1 MNYNNYSEK
10 KQAGFE
16 DMMTQ
21 EELERRVGSMSDEE
35 QAHFKLLIHKIVMCY
50 GDGNAQGVFIIGRA
64 EDNVAGVVTLNC
76 NEMEAS
82 QLMLAANDFF
92 GFLNVLGA
100 PPKENFN

>member
-1 MNYNNYSEK
+1 MSFV
-10 KQAGFE
+10 QGDFS
-16 DMMTQ
+16 MTE
-21 EELERRVGSMSDEE
+21 EELEQRVEAMSDEE
-35 QAHFKLLIHKIVMCY
+35 QHHFRLLIHKIVMCY
-50 GDGNAQGVFIIGRA
+50 GEGNAQGVFIIGRA
-64 EDNVAGVVTLNC
+64 EDKVAGVVTLNC

>member
-1 MNYNNYSEK
+1 MSFVH
-10 KQAGFE
+10 GDFS
-16 DMMTQ
+16 MTE
-21 EELERRVGSMSDEE
+21 EELEQRVEAMSDEE
-35 QAHFKLLIHKIVMCY
+35 QHHFRLLIHKIVMCY
-50 GDGNAQGVFIIGRA
+50 GEGKAQGVFIIGRA

>member
-10 KQAGFE
+10 KQVAYE

-21 EELERRVGSMSDEE
+21 EELERRVGAMSDEE
-35 QAHFKLLIHKIVMCY
+35 QSHFKLLIHKLVMCY
-50 GDGNAQGVFIIGRA
+50 GDGTAQGVVIIGRA
-64 EDNVAGVVTLNC
+64 EDAIAGVVTLNC

>member
-1 MNYNNYSEK
+1 MSYTDRDFS
-10 KQAGFE
+10 
-16 DMMTQ
+16 MTE
-21 EELERRVGSMSDEE
+21 EELERRVEAMSDEE
-35 QAHFKLLIHKIVMCY
+35 QHHFRLLVHKLVMCY
-50 GDGNAQGVFIIGRA
+50 GEGKAQGVVIIGRA
-64 EDNVAGVVTLNC
+64 EDQMAGVITLNC

>member
-1 MNYNNYSEK
+1 MSYVQGDFS
-10 KQAGFE
+10 
-16 DMMTQ
+16 MTE
-21 EELERRVGSMSDEE
+21 EELERRVEAMSEEE
-35 QAHFKLLIHKIVMCY
+35 QHHFRLLIHKVVMCY
-50 GDGNAQGVFIIGRA
+50 GEGKAQGVFIIGRA
-64 EDNVAGVVTLNC
+64 EDQVAGVVTLNC

>member
-1 MNYNNYSEK
+1 MNYNNYSGR
-10 KQAGFE
+10 KQVEYE

-21 EELERRVGSMSDEE
+21 AELERRVGSMSDEE
-35 QAHFKLLIHKIVMCY
+35 QSHFKLLIHKIVMCY
-50 GDGNAQGVFIIGRA
+50 GEGNAQGVFIIGRA
-64 EDNVAGVVTLNC
+64 EDQVAGVVTLNC
-76 NEMEAS
+76 DEMEAS

>member
-1 MNYNNYSEK
+1 MSY
-10 KQAGFE
+10 E
-16 DMMTQ
+16 DFDGSMTE
-21 EELERRVGSMSDEE
+21 EELKRRVEAMSDHE
-35 QAHFKLLIHKIVMCY
+35 QTHFKLLIHKLVLCY
-50 GDGNAQGVFIIGRA
+50 GEGKAQGIVIVGRA
-64 EDNVAGVVTLNC
+64 EDQIAGVVTLNC